1 MLLRCRWR
9 SQRVAAAHE
18 AHRPST
24 TAGERA
30 RRGRVASCGTLP
42 GSPNPLVQQL
52 PKVRLRRRRR
62 KRRRHWQTRMKLVDA
77 ETTTALPRLPA
88 IPPLNACR
96 TTTFPVAARAVDVR
110 KTTHTVTRRAHLIF
124 LCAYFLASSLPLFL
138 PSLAFP
144 LSCCLKYIP
153 VSYLCCVRPSC
164 NVRPVWP
171 SAAVRGRSPAL
182 LSRRRGIGSCASKQK
197 ETKRV
202 LPQEAIESFLARH
215 FLSVARSGSRFS
227 APGSLS
233 AVDLGRRRRRNQW
246 ASTAAPKEHQSQSQS
261 ERKRRALLEPGVAW
275 GLRGQR
281 LLDTTPGRVRY
292 CIARLPADSCET

>member
-124 LCAYFLASSLPLFL
+124 SLCILSCILPSFLCSF

-171 SAAVRGRSPAL
+171 SAAGRGCSPAL
-182 LSRRRGIGSCASKQK
+182 LSRMSGAWAGQICLYAPRRK
-197 ETKRV
+197 
-202 LPQEAIESFLARH
+202 
-215 FLSVARSGSRFS
+215 
-227 APGSLS
+227 
-233 AVDLGRRRRRNQW
+233 
-246 ASTAAPKEHQSQSQS
+246 
-261 ERKRRALLEPGVAW
+261 
-275 GLRGQR
+275 GLF
-281 LLDTTPGRVRY
+281 
-292 CIARLPADSCET
+292 